1 MKMEDVKNILE
12 TAHEKSDSQLGLELD
27 AIEVVLDFNTSALTM
42 VEYNYLRAT
51 RFLILQILDDRV

>member
-1 MKMEDVKNILE
+1 MKIEDVKNVLE
-12 TAHEKSDSQLGLELD
+12 TAHEKSDSQLGMELD

>member
-1 MKMEDVKNILE
+1 MKIEDVKNVLE
-12 TAHEKSDSQLGLELD
+12 TAHEKSDSQLSMELD
-27 AIEVVLDFNTSALTM
+27 AIEVVLDFNTAGLSM

>member
-1 MKMEDVKNILE
+1 MKIEDVKNILE
-12 TAHEKSDSQLGLELD
+12 TAHEKSDSQLGMELD
-27 AIEVVLDFNTSALTM
+27 AIEVVLDFNTAGLSM

>member
-1 MKMEDVKNILE
+1 MKMEDVKKILE
-12 TAHEKSDSQLGLELD
+12 TAHEKSDSQLGMELD
-27 AIEVVLDFNTSALTM
+27 ALEVVLDFNTSALTM